1 MSSIKQEIRIKGNV
15 RKVYDA
21 LTQEVGYRGWW
32 NKAGEV
38 PEVVGAEAKLHFVKD
53 GQPVSMR
60 YRIDEMKTD
69 EGVRWTCIGHD
80 MPSWIG
86 TTLSWRFKE
95 QGGDVLV
102 YFEHAGWKDTPPEP
116 VVQGW
121 QHFLGSLKS
130 FVETG
135 TGQPW

>member
-1 MSSIKQEIRIKGNV
+1 MSSIRQEVGIKANV
-15 RKVYDA
+15 RAVYEA
-21 LTQEVGYRGWW
+21 LTRQEGYRGWW
-32 NKAGEV
+32 NKVGEV
-38 PEVVGAEAKLHFVKD
+38 PETVGAEAKLQFVKD

-86 TTLSWRFKE
+86 TTLSWRLKE
-95 QGGDVLV
+95 QGGEVLV
-102 YFEHAGWKDTPPEP
+102 SFEHAGWKDAPPEP

-130 FVETG
+130 YLETG
-135 TGQPW
+135 TGKPW